1 MPELRCPECGNELL
15 PRKPDDLA
23 DYCVCSSCSRKV
35 YARETTDVNVKCSK
49 CGKENVTEVKR

>member
-15 PRKPDDLA
+15 PREPDDLA

-35 YARETTDVNVKCSK
+35 YAWEKTDVNVKCSK
-49 CGKENVTEVKR
+49 CGKENATEVAR

>member
-35 YARETTDVNVKCSK
+35 YAWETTDVNVKCSK
-49 CGKENVTEVKR
+49 CGKENVTEVTR